1 MRKII
6 AFIFLNLTTLSFA
19 NLQNE
24 IDKDKLRY
32 KRYQE
37 HKKIEK
43 EFRKT
48 ENRRNEEN
56 LAEKKINFNISNI
69 KVLGNTFLENFEINK
84 IIKKHIGK
92 NKDIYLLIR
101 DLENK
106 YISKGFITT
115 RVNLDI
121 EKSDFIKGN
130 IVLLV
135 SEGKINK
142 IFYNNKEK
150 PLKTFITFPQ
160 ENNEILNLRN
170 LDQGIDNL
178 ADNSTMEI
186 KPSRKNGFS
195 DIYIKRKNKPITVGI
210 NYNNLGQKETGL
222 HRVKL
227 FLNLHNIV
235 GLNENLDLSYQTKL
249 QRQFKDRNTSS
260 FSLKYSMPFKYY
272 NLSYSYD
279 YSSYLRTID
288 SLSRKYKATG
298 NTQNQSFEINRT
310 IYRNDN
316 HKINFGV
323 NLTLKRNKN
332 YIDDVKL
339 VTGSRKLSVLKLS
352 SSYIGRFYGGLLSG
366 EISTS
371 FGLKKF
377 GANID
382 SREWYR
388 EENSPKAQFRKY
400 NFNLSW
406 YKPIEKFYYKLNIGG
421 QYSKDI
427 LYSQEKMSIGD
438 DTTVRGFK
446 DESLQGDKAI
456 YFRNEIG
463 YKGLN
468 ILEPYIAYDYGR
480 AINNKVLI
488 ERNEIIQGL
497 TVGVRG
503 TLGAF
508 ESNIAVSKAIDRPHY
523 FKNKKPV
530 VYASLSLR
538 F

>member
-1 MRKII
+1 MKKFII
-6 AFIFLNLTTLSFA
+6 FIFFNLNILSFA

-24 IDKDKLRY
+24 IDKDKLRVKQY
-32 KRYQE
+32 
-37 HKKIEK
+37 
-43 EFRKT
+43 
-48 ENRRNEEN
+48 EEQ
-56 LAEKKINFNISNI
+56 KQIN
-69 KVLGNTFLENFEINK
+69 KVLKKKENKMNELKTVPKKSDFKISKIKIIGNSVLESFQINK
-84 IIKKHIGK
+84 IIKKYIGENK
-92 NKDIYLLIR
+92 NLYLLINE
-101 DLENK
+101 LENK

-121 EKSDFIKGN
+121 KKSDFIKGD
-130 IVLLV
+130 IILLV

-150 PLKTFITFPQ
+150 ALKTFITFPQ
-160 ENNEILNLRN
+160 ENNQILNLRN

-178 ADNSTMEI
+178 ADNSTMDI
-186 KPSRKNGFS
+186 KPAIKNSFS
-195 DIYIKRKNKPITVGI
+195 DIYIKRKNKPITVGV

-222 HRVKL
+222 NRIKL
-227 FLNLHNIV
+227 FLNLYNTV
-235 GLNENLDLSYQTKL
+235 GLNENLYLSYQTKL
-249 QRQFKDRNTSS
+249 QRQFKDRNTSN
-260 FSLKYSMPFKYY
+260 FSLRYSIPFKYY
-272 NLSYSYD
+272 NFSYSYD
-279 YSSYLRTID
+279 YSSYLRTIN
-288 SLSRKYKATG
+288 SLSRKYRATG
-298 NTQNQSFEINRT
+298 NTQNQSFEINRV

-316 HKINFGV
+316 HKISLGT
-323 NLTLKRNKN
+323 NLTLKKSKN

-339 VTGSRKLSVLKLS
+339 ITGSRNLSVLRLY

-366 EISTS
+366 DISTS

-382 SREWYR
+382 SHEWYR
-388 EENSPKAQFRKY
+388 EESSPKAQFRKY
-400 NFNLSW
+400 NFDLSW
-406 YKPIEKFYYKLNIGG
+406 YKPIKNFYYKLNIGG

-446 DESLQGDKAI
+446 DESLQGDKGI

-480 AINNKVLI
+480 AINNKVI
-488 ERNEIIQGL
+488 VERNEIVQGL
-497 TVGVRG
+497 TVGVRA
-503 TLGAF
+503 TLGYF

-523 FKNKKPV
+523 FKNKRPV
-530 VYASLSLR
+530 IYTSLSFR